1 MTTEEKKKL
10 RTVLEKV
17 FRDTKMWSPQIGVD
31 QNIFKLSLKF
41 NGISFGTY
49 RMILRRGGENPVVA
63 LTYADSSVSSTLYK
77 EKYPT
82 TNEVYS
88 AAIESMYRIG
98 IEHAFKSISSKIT
111 TVASKAAPE
120 LPAPEFIQKEQ
131 KSSIPISLTTV
142 IKDGKPIVPKM
153 DSQYL
158 MGYLKTLF
166 GSESNWI
173 KSQPLSD
180 ELDTYK
186 IELIY
191 DGKRMG
197 KYLTFIDYD
206 NRRVEIEFR
215 DTRNWSFNVSSIKLP
230 MNSGVDR
237 MIAIQNV
244 RLEAAK
250 HAFELITNS

>member
-10 RTVLEKV
+10 RIVLEKV

-41 NGISFGTY
+41 NGINFGTY

-88 AAIESMYRIG
+88 AAIESIYRIG
-98 IEHAFKSISSKIT
+98 IEHAFKSISSKVT
-111 TVASKAAPE
+111 TLAAKAAPE
-120 LPAPEFIQKEQ
+120 PIQKEQ
-131 KSSIPISLTTV
+131 KSSIPISLATV
-142 IKDGKPIVPKM
+142 IKDGKPVVPKM

-166 GSESNWI
+166 GSESNWT

-186 IELIY
+186 LELIY

-215 DTRNWSFNVSSIKLP
+215 DTRNWAFNVSSIKLP
-230 MNSGVDR
+230 MNGGVDR

-250 HAFELITNS
+250 HAFELITK